1 MEGHYTTVRQIYN
14 EYVTIKDD
22 GISDPATFEFNKR
35 GLALFGLLDL
45 YAKGKITKR
54 NFIRYRK
61 LFDAM
66 FSDTFPL
73 LLHFVRE
80 VQNLNDLANYASCEH
95 SDDNIE
101 RDIVK
106 TTTRNIAYISREECL

>member
-1 MEGHYTTVRQIYN
+1 MEGYYTTVRQIYN
-14 EYVTIKDD
+14 EYVTVKDD

-66 FSDTFPL
+66 FSDTFPDL
-73 LLHFVRE
+73 VHFIRE
-80 VQNLNDLANYASCEH
+80 VQDLNRLADYASCKH

-106 TTTRNIAYISREECL
+106 ATIRNIAYVSIEECL